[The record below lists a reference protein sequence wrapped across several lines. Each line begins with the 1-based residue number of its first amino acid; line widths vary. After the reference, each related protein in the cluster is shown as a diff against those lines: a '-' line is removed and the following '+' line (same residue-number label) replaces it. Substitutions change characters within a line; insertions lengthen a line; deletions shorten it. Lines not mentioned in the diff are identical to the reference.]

1 LPLPP
6 YPPNLGRP
14 RLHFLH
20 QMRDVFEFGERALA
34 TIGREYD
41 LRWLGD
47 DADGEPP
54 VSTEMTLRMAP
65 GQGFLVTER

>member
-1 LPLPP
+1 
-6 YPPNLGRP
+6 
-14 RLHFLH
+14 
-20 QMRDVFEFGERALA
+20 MRDVFEFGERALA

-47 DADGEPP
+47 NDANGEPP
-54 VSTEMTLRMAP
+54 VSPEMTLRMAP